1 MGESYV
7 VFRIMKGNDQ
17 ISSNVIENQKKA
29 HDNAIMVSLWPYPS
43 ISYRVPLLY
52 QPYIGKKMMRILM
65 QKKSE
70 RRDISYSIEENRI
83 DTNHICNFR
92 KKKKGKKN
100 IMKNYQISRKF
111 LTYHRVHNHGEICV
125 FKHKS
130 RITCNIWLV
139 NWNFSSL
146 SIRM

>member
-1 MGESYV
+1 MRSCISLTLSFHFLSRAFTVPTVYREKNDENSY
-7 VFRIMKGNDQ
+7 
-17 ISSNVIENQKKA
+17 A
-29 HDNAIMVSLWPYPS
+29 
-43 ISYRVPLLY
+43 
-52 QPYIGKKMMRILM
+52 
-65 QKKSE
+65 KKSE

-92 KKKKGKKN
+92 KKKKKERKN
-100 IMKNYQISRKF
+100 IMKNYQISKKF

-139 NWNFSSL
+139 N
-146 SIRM
+146 